1 MASIRRRRLA
11 RMALALPLLGLR
23 PAPAQAQAYTSGA
36 IRLIIPFPP
45 GGSTD
50 LVGRAVAEPLSV
62 LLRQPVVVENRAG
75 AGGLVGSEQASRA
88 APDGHT
94 LLMGGVQTVLL
105 AALGRARGWDPMA
118 DLVSVA
124 IVADI
129 PNVLVTTPASP
140 LNGVAEVIRRAKA
153 APGRLSY
160 ASAGMGSASHL
171 VGELFARETG
181 TSLLHVPYRG
191 NQPALTDL
199 LGGQV
204 DMMFANL
211 AGLGGS
217 QLRILA
223 LTGTRRSPLA
233 PEVPTFAE
241 QGVGGLESGVWM
253 GVHAPR
259 GTPASAVERLASAI
273 GEVMRQPETQ
283 ARLRS
288 IGADP
293 AYAGPEVFAARMT
306 SEFALWRRVIQQANI
321 RIE

>member
-1 MASIRRRRLA
+1 MWRRSLA
-11 RMALALPLLGLR
+11 AAALALPLFGLR
-23 PAPAQAQAYTSGA
+23 PTSVRGQAYPSGP
-36 IRLIIPFPP
+36 IRLIVPFPA

-50 LVGRAVAEPLSV
+50 LVGRAVAEPLAA
-62 LLRQPVVVENRAG
+62 LLRQPVVVDNRAG
-75 AGGLVGSEQASRA
+75 AGGLLGSEQASRA

-105 AALGRARGWDPMA
+105 AALGQARGWDPMA

-129 PNVLVTTPASP
+129 PNVLVTTPTSP
-140 LNGVAEVIRRAKA
+140 LDNVAEVIRRAKA

-160 ASAGMGSASHL
+160 ASAGVGSASHL
-171 VGELFARETG
+171 VGELFTRETG
-181 TSLLHVPYRG
+181 TNILHVPYRG

-217 QLRILA
+217 RLRILA
-223 LTGTRRSPLA
+223 LTGTRRSQLA
-233 PEVPTFAE
+233 PEVPTFGE
-241 QGVGGLESGVWM
+241 QSVGGLENGVWM
-253 GVHAPR
+253 GLHAPR
-259 GTPASAVERLASAI
+259 GTPAAVVARLGAAI
-273 GEVMRQPETQ
+273 GEVMRQTETQ

-293 AYAGPEVFAARMT
+293 AYAPPDVFAARMT
-306 SEFALWRRVIQQANI
+306 TEFAMWRRVVQEANI
-321 RIE
+321 RLE